1 VMINWCRLTGIRDQ
15 RLLEKMVEQ
24 EIENNELLKDA
35 HEQQMWDDFFDEL
48 DRKDENNKP
57 PF

>member
-1 VMINWCRLTGIRDQ
+1 MINWCRLTGIRDQ
-15 RLLEKMVEQ
+15 RLLEQMVEQ

>member
-1 VMINWCRLTGIRDQ
+1 MINWCRLTGIRDQ